1 MLKRQHEETVLAEV
15 MDVEPNEVL
24 SEAAFADIL
33 DMELEYSHTF
43 NDRHVYDD
51 EDPLDMT

>member
-1 MLKRQHEETVLAEV
+1 

-43 NDRHVYDD
+43 NDRHDD